1 MNIDR
6 ILRDV
11 DASLTGRDEALRH
24 EILDALREA
33 FARERRRLDPA
44 LTVESERERRQ
55 HAEELRG
62 ALEAIHTSVRPEE
75 SLDEVLRQLQ
85 RVVEMD
91 FAAVATLDPGAGFRV
106 VAVRGGE
113 PAALVGATLAGPQI
127 EEAREARRPVNVADA
142 EAEKAPLPLEG
153 APALR
158 SWMVLPLLLEADV
171 IGVLVAGRAALDT
184 FTEDETALT
193 RAVAF
198 WAAAALRRGQLLG
211 RMERYAALLEQVAGV
226 DERVFR
232 GDTPQAL
239 LKAVVDGACR
249 VGNYRGGMAVL
260 QTPRGPVVAAV
271 SGEAFAGTEGRVAPP
286 DLATTDTV
294 RLAPD
299 RMLAVAEALGT
310 ATLPAEQLYLVPFAT
325 DAGHFGCLA
334 VLDPN
339 GESPDDRL
347 LEAFATRAASAW
359 RHAALHHAED

>member
-11 DASLTGRDEALRH
+11 DASLAGRDEALRH
-24 EILDALREA
+24 ELLDKVREA

-62 ALEAIHTSVRPEE
+62 ALEAIHTSVRPDE
-75 SLDEVLRQLQ
+75 SLDEVLKQLT

-91 FAAVATLDPGAGFRV
+91 FAAVATLDPGVGFRV
-106 VAVRGGE
+106 AAVRGAE
-113 PAALVGATLAGPQI
+113 PGGLVGATLAGPQI
-127 EEAREARRPVNVADA
+127 EEAQEARRPVNVADA
-142 EAEKAPLPLEG
+142 EAEQAPLPLEG
-153 APALR
+153 APVLR

-171 IGVLVAGRAALDT
+171 IGVLVAGRVSLDT

-198 WAAAALRRGQLLG
+198 WAAAALRRGQLIG
-211 RMERYAALLEQVAGV
+211 RMERYAALLEQVALV

-232 GDTPQAL
+232 GDSPQAL
-239 LKAVVDGACR
+239 LQVIVDGACR
-249 VGNYRGGMAVL
+249 VGSYSGGMLVV
-260 QTPRGPVVAAV
+260 QTPRGPVVGAV
-271 SGEAFAGTEGRVAPP
+271 AGEPFAGAEGRPAPP
-286 DLATTDTV
+286 ELAATDTR
-294 RLAPD
+294 RLAPE
-299 RMLAVAEALGT
+299 RMLEVGKAVGVA
-310 ATLPAEQLYLVPFAT
+310 LPAEQMYLVPFAT
-325 DAGHFGCLA
+325 ASAYVGCLA

-347 LEAFATRAASAW
+347 LEAFATRAATAW

>member
-11 DASLTGRDEALRH
+11 DAHLAGLAEELRH
-24 EILDALREA
+24 QALDAVREA

-62 ALEAIHTSVRPEE
+62 ALEAIHSSVRPEE
-75 SLDEVLRQLQ
+75 SLDEVLKQLT
-85 RVVEMD
+85 RVVDMD
-91 FAAVATLDPGAGFRV
+91 FAAVATLDPGVGFRV
-106 VAVRGGE
+106 VAVRGAE
-113 PAALVGATLAGPQI
+113 PGGMVGATLAGPQI

-142 EAEKAPLPLEG
+142 EADGAPLPLEG

-171 IGVLVAGRAALDT
+171 IGVLVAGRLGLDS

-211 RMERYAALLEQVAGV
+211 RMERYAALLEQVALV

-232 GDTPQAL
+232 GDSPQVL
-239 LKAVVDGACR
+239 LQVIVDGACR
-249 VGNYRGGMAVL
+249 VGSYRGGMLVL

-271 SGEAFAGTEGRVAPP
+271 SGELLAGAEGRAAPP
-286 DLATTDTV
+286 DLAATASR
-294 RLAPD
+294 RLAPE
-299 RMLAVAEALGT
+299 RMLAVAEAVGMR
-310 ATLPAEQLYLVPFAT
+310 LPAEQMYLVPFVTEQAYL
-325 DAGHFGCLA
+325 GCLA

-347 LEAFATRAASAW
+347 LEAFATRAATAW